1 MDSMG
6 NVASMSNDL
15 STDEWGMNRKSQER
29 DLRVKTTNSIFFE
42 DCWVDHCFVHTL
54 PYITKNLEI
63 KSEFLSLNVLAK
75 HRIELF
81 GDVVL
86 LVLDL

>member
-15 STDEWGMNRKSQER
+15 GTDKWRINRNQE
-29 DLRVKTTNSIFFE
+29 RVKTTESIFFDE
-42 DCWVDHCFVHTL
+42 CCVLSITKH
-54 PYITKNLEI
+54 YITKNMEI
-63 KSEFLSLNVLAK
+63 KRELLSLNVLAK

-86 LVLDL
+86 FVLDL